1 MGKLYEEFK
10 RFLATATPEELERA
24 RKKAELFKDV
34 GPTVKDFVEKYDK
47 VAKSE
52 WFKKTY
58 QDKSIG
64 ETIDID
70 E

>member
-1 MGKLYEEFK
+1 MGKLYDEFRK
-10 RFLATATPEELERA
+10 FLDTATPEQLERA

-34 GPTVKDFVEKYDK
+34 GPTVKDFCEQYEK
-47 VAKSE
+47 VGKSE

-58 QDKSIG
+58 EGKTIG
-64 ETIDID
+64 ETIEID